1 MISYND
7 VVNTL
12 SSKDDLESSL
22 LEEEIDLLLKDF
34 NGYQV
39 VFDLIKSR
47 KQKIQNKLIKRYTN
61 GGWTVIQNKLIKS
74 YTNGGWTVI
83 QVSGD
88 KREPGSSLIFS
99 APVVADH
106 CDKD

>member
-61 GGWTVIQNKLIKS
+61 GGWTVIQ
-74 YTNGGWTVI
+74 
-83 QVSGD
+83 VSGD